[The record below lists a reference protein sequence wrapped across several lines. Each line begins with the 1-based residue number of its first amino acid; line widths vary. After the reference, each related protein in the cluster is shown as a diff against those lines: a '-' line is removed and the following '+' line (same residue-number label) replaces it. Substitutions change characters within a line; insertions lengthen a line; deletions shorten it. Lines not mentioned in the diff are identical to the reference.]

1 MTALITGAS
10 GGIGAELARLFARDK
25 YNLVLVARSEEK
37 LAALKA
43 ELEAAYG
50 VRVLAFAQDL
60 SESGSAAHVADF
72 IKTESLTID
81 VLVNNAGF
89 GDWGFFAE
97 SSLEKQREMM
107 QLNVV
112 TLTELV
118 HLFLPD
124 MLARKSGRVLNVAS
138 VASFMPGPKM
148 SVYYASKAFVRS
160 FSEALAVEVRGTGV
174 TVTALCPGP
183 VSTDFWNRAEAGSSS
198 LFKHLVFADA
208 KSVARCGYRAMQRGR
223 VLAIPGAA
231 TKFFVLL
238 SKLLPRTWVRTL
250 VYLIQR

>member
-60 SESGSAAHVADF
+60 SESGSAVHVADF

-107 QLNVV
+107 QLNVL

-118 HLFLPD
+118 HLFLPG

-148 SVYYASKAFVRS
+148 AVYYASKAFVRS

-208 KSVARCGYRAMQRGR
+208 KNVARCGYRAMQRGR

-238 SKLLPRTWVRTL
+238 SKMLPRAWVRTL